1 MNKKSQF
8 LQEIDQIIE
17 NDPTLKFFAKNKDM
31 DYFNNRN
38 VELLIAANKIAFSI
52 WVNNNYYNYGKTRV

>member
-8 LQEIDQIIE
+8 LQEIDQIME

-31 DYFNNRN
+31 DYFNENH
-38 VELLIAANKIAFSI
+38 VTLLIAANKITFSI
-52 WVNNNYYNYGKTRV
+52 WINNNYNYGKTRI